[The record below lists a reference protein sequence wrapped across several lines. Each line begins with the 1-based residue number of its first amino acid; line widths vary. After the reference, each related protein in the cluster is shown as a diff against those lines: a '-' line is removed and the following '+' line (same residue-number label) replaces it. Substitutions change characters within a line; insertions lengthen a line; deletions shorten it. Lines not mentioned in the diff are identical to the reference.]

1 MPSPG
6 RANRRWLELALRT
19 GAFAVLGWALW
30 LAARPALVSTSVE
43 RVTTSTLAERLSAW
57 VLAGAPDSVR
67 LSVDSLPDDS
77 LLDWLVALRRAGT
90 SVTWSGEI
98 APLAL
103 AVEPVNAPAG
113 GSRLLVAA
121 PGGSSVE
128 LRDAAGPVDTVRP
141 QASGGAARVATL
153 AEPAAAMLAGTVA
166 RAHATDSLTSG
177 AILVLGTAGWEARY
191 VIAALE
197 ESGWRVDAR
206 LTIAPE
212 LMVRRGTPGAI
223 DAARYG
229 AVIALDSAASG
240 EARRLVAYVR
250 SGGGVILGGT
260 ASGLPALR
268 DIAPGVPGAR
278 VRPDVTA
285 FTADAPRRALSF
297 VAIGRLRDDALLLEA
312 RDGRS
317 AVAARR
323 VGLGRVLQV
332 GYDESWRWRMQG
344 GELGREA
351 HRRWWADA
359 VAATARRSAT
369 ERTARLSPVHAAP
382 RAAVIATL
390 GQPTPDDATGRAV
403 PPRRGME
410 PWMLVMSLGLLL
422 AEWSSR
428 RLRGA
433 A

>member
-6 RANRRWLELALRT
+6 RSGRRWLELALRI

-30 LAARPALVSTSVE
+30 LAARPALVSASAE
-43 RVTTSTLAERLSAW
+43 RVATSDLSERLSAW
-57 VLAGAPDSVR
+57 VRAGAPDSVR
-67 LSVDSLPDDS
+67 LSIDSLPDDS

-90 SVTWSGEI
+90 GVTWSGEL

-121 PGGSSVE
+121 PGGLAVE
-128 LRDAAGPVDTVRP
+128 LRDAAGPVETVRP
-141 QASGGAARVATL
+141 VSSGASARISTL
-153 AEPAAAMLAGTVA
+153 AEPAAAMLAGTAA
-166 RAHATDSLTSG
+166 RAYATDSLTPG

-206 LTIAPE
+206 LTIAPQ
-212 LMVRRGTPGAI
+212 LTVRRGTPGAI
-223 DAARYG
+223 DTARYG
-229 AVIALDSAASG
+229 AVIALDSAAAG
-240 EARRLVAYVR
+240 DARRLAAYVR
-250 SGGGVILGGT
+250 SGGGVILSGI
-260 ASGLPALR
+260 AAGLPALR
-268 DIAPGVPGAR
+268 DISPGVPSAR
-278 VRPDVTA
+278 VRPAIMT
-285 FTADAPRRALSF
+285 FTADSPRRALSF
-297 VAIGRLRDDALLLEA
+297 VSIARMRDDALLLEA
-312 RDGRS
+312 RNGRS

-323 VGLGRVLQV
+323 AVLGRVLQV
-332 GYDESWRWRMQG
+332 GYDETWRWRMQG
-344 GELGREA
+344 GEQGIEA
-351 HRRWWADA
+351 HRRWWSDA
-359 VAATARRSAT
+359 VAATARRSTAELT
-369 ERTARLSPVHAAP
+369 ERLSTVHAAP
-382 RAAVIATL
+382 RAAVVAAL
-390 GQPTPDDATGRAV
+390 GPLTPDDATNGAR

-410 PWMLVMSLGLLL
+410 PWMLVLSLGLLL